1 MPNVEIY
8 TAMACPFC
16 SRAIQLLTAKKVPFK
31 EIDVTLSSDL
41 RQTMRRRAEGATS
54 VPQIFIDGDHIGGCD
69 ELMMLDRSGNLD
81 KLLTLGS

>member
-1 MPNVEIY
+1 MPKIEIY

-16 SRAIQLLTAKKVPFK
+16 TRAKQLLTAKKVPFE

-54 VPQIFIDGDHIGGCD
+54 VPQIFIDDDHIGGCD
-69 ELMMLDRSGNLD
+69 ELMMLDRTGNLD
-81 KLLTLGS
+81 KLLTLAS